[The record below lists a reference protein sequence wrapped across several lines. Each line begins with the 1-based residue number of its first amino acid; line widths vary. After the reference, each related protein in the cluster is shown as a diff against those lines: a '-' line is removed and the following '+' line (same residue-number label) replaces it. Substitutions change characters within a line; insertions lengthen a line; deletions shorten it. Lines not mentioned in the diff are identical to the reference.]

1 MNWIETIIVAI
12 VEGLTEFLPVSSTG
26 HMIITQNLLGVPQGD
41 PFVHAFTFIIQFG
54 AILSVVCL
62 YWKRFFQ
69 FDHTPAPEG
78 SNEIYTAGK
87 RLYRDPDNKMVAGVL
102 SGFAAYTKT
111 DPLLW
116 RLGMV
121 ILTFLFGSG
130 LLIYLVL
137 AITMPTIGRPSWLRR
152 MRHKYYFYWLLFVG
166 VLPAVVIGLLAKK
179 SGLLDWLLDSV
190 EVVAVMLV
198 VGGIFMLYCDKLFN
212 KGSDENRVNEPR
224 AFKIGLFQCISVIP
238 GVSRSMATIVGG
250 MTQGLTRKRAAE
262 FSFFLAVPTMA
273 GATLLDLLDL
283 LKGDTSWATTHNITM
298 LILGCVVA
306 FIVALLAMKWFV
318 NFLTKYGFKAFGY
331 YRIVVGTIIIVLL
344 LTGHSLVM
352 VD

>member
-1 MNWIETIIVAI
+1 MDWIETIIIAI

-62 YWKRFFQ
+62 YWKRFFH
-69 FDHTPAPEG
+69 FDNTPAPEG
-78 SNEIYTAGK
+78 S
-87 RLYRDPDNKMVAGVL
+87 
-102 SGFAAYTKT
+102 S
-111 DPLLW
+111 
-116 RLGMV
+116 
-121 ILTFLFGSG
+121 LFQK
-130 LLIYLVL
+130 
-137 AITMPTIGRPSWLRR
+137 LRH
-152 MRHKYYFYWLLFVG
+152 MFYFYWVLIVG
-166 VLPAVVIGLLAKK
+166 VIPAVVIGLLAKK

-198 VGGIFMLYCDKLFN
+198 LGGIFMLYCDKIFN
-212 KGSDENRVNEPR
+212 KGSETNKVTEKR

-250 MTQGLTRKRAAE
+250 MAQGLTRKHAAE

-283 LKGDTSWATTHNITM
+283 LKDDAAWATSHNITM

-318 NFLTKYGFKAFGY
+318 AFLSKYGFKVFGI
-331 YRIVVGTIIIVLL
+331 YRIIVGGIIIILL
-344 LTGHSLVM
+344 LTGHSLAM